1 MWSLDYA
8 IPSLMIL
15 SVIIGHYLSLP
26 RLPIKK
32 NLTFVYLTTVV
43 YLGIAL
49 DIIATWADIKYQLFP
64 SWVLYFLN
72 SAYFIFFFAI
82 AYAFFMFTEHIC
94 FDFTYNFFTSSLAGI
109 PLYVGV
115 VLILVTPW
123 THGFYYI
130 DNDGYHSGPQYIFL
144 YVIWALYIIFTF
156 LIIANKNAKNLRKR
170 EVQVLIT
177 STIILTLGII
187 MRYIFPSLLLM
198 IIFILISYIS
208 IFLVFENPDN
218 RLENRTYIFNRIAFR
233 EYLAEVKP
241 VKGVEA
247 LVFCDRAYSEKLELY
262 GAKQT
267 NQGIYLLQT
276 YLHKKFPKHLVFY
289 YGNGRFVMMKRWWQE
304 VDWAMV
310 CIELK
315 QRFMEPW
322 ISKDT
327 EIYFSLGMSM
337 IKLENQEMSFETLLR
352 VFEEALFVAETGDE
366 DIIETIDNSRIEKI
380 IRDFEIK
387 RALERAIEKD
397 EVEVFFQPIVEA
409 KTRKMA
415 GVEALARIRDSEGN
429 LISPGLFI
437 PIAERNGKINKM
449 GKQVFKKCCEYS
461 NLPEIKKIGLSFINV
476 NLSPI
481 QFLRRDLS
489 DILNSYIDETG
500 ADRDLLHL
508 EITEEAL
515 IDEHLIDRQIDS
527 LTSHGFKFVLDDYGK
542 GYSNMS
548 RLRKSPFINV
558 KLDMSL
564 VWDYCNKPGQI
575 LPSEIEAFKKSGF
588 EITAEGIETDEI
600 ADIMTELGCT
610 YLQGFFFS
618 KPLPINEFIEK
629 YKVD

>member
-43 YLGIAL
+43 FLGIAL
-49 DIIATWADIKYQLFP
+49 DIISTWADMKHQFFP
-64 SWVLYFLN
+64 SWALYFLN

-82 AYAFFMFTEHIC
+82 AYAFFMFTERIC
-94 FDFTYNFFTSSLAGI
+94 FDYTYNFFTSSLAGI
-109 PLYVGV
+109 PLYVGIV
-115 VLILVTPW
+115 IVLVTPW
-123 THGFYYI
+123 THSFYYI
-130 DNDGYHSGPQYIFL
+130 DAEGYHSGPQYNLL
-144 YVIWALYIIFTF
+144 YAIWSLYIVFSF
-156 LIIANKNAKNLRKR
+156 LVIANKNAKNLRKR
-170 EVQVLIT
+170 EVQILIY
-177 STIILTLGII
+177 STVILTAGLI
-187 MRYIFPSLLLM
+187 MRFIFPWMLLM
-198 IIFILISYIS
+198 IIFILVSYII
-208 IFLVFENPDN
+208 IFLGFENPDN
-218 RLENRTYIFNRIAFR
+218 RLENRTFIFNRIAFR
-233 EYLAEVKP
+233 EYLMEVKP
-241 VKGVEA
+241 AKGVEA
-247 LVFCDRAYSEKLELY
+247 LVFCDRTYSEKLELY

-267 NQGIYLLQT
+267 NQGIYLVQT
-276 YLHKKFPKHLVFY
+276 YLHQKFPKHLVFY
-289 YGNGRFVMMKRWWQE
+289 FGNGRYVMMKRWWHE

-310 CIELK
+310 CIEL
-315 QRFMEPW
+315 QERFLEPW
-322 ISKDT
+322 TSKDT
-327 EIYFSLGMSM
+327 EIYFSLGMSL
-337 IKLENQEMSFETLLR
+337 IHLENQDMSFETLFR
-352 VFEEALFVAETGDE
+352 VFEEALAVAEAGDE
-366 DIIETIDNSRIEKI
+366 DVIETIDNSRIEKI

-387 RALERAIEKD
+387 RALERAIEKN
-397 EVEVFFQPIVEA
+397 EVEVFFQPIIEA

-461 NLPEIKKIGLSFINV
+461 NYPEIRKMGLGFINV

-481 QFLRRDLS
+481 QFLRRDLT

-508 EITEEAL
+508 EITEEAM
-515 IDEHLIDRQIDS
+515 IDEQLIDRQIDS
-527 LTSHGFKFVLDDYGK
+527 LTSRGFKFVLDDYGK

-564 VWDYCNKPGQI
+564 VWDYCKKPGQI

-588 EITAEGIETDEI
+588 EITAEGIETEEI

-610 YLQGFFFS
+610 YLQGYFFS
-618 KPLPINEFIEK
+618 KPLPIDEFIEK